1 MQKGDLKMKV
11 NVYITQVSG
20 ERFWKVNE
28 PLPSQIQI
36 SVNINILGVERKTNE
51 LLESPFIFSINFT
64 PPIAYI
70 TLKGTGQV
78 LGDKNDIEKILEN
91 HKEKKPPPIELIQ
104 AISGASMAEA
114 IVISKIIGVP
124 PPLPSLMPPQ
134 PKPKEDTGI
143 KYTS

>member
-1 MQKGDLKMKV
+1 MKV

-20 ERFWKVNE
+20 ERFWKINE
-28 PLPSQIQI
+28 PLPPQIQI
-36 SVNINILGVERKTNE
+36 SVNINILGVEQKSSE

-64 PPIAYI
+64 PPIAHI
-70 TLKGTGQV
+70 TLKGAGQV

-91 HKEKKPPPIELIQ
+91 HKERKPPPIELIQ

-124 PPLPSLMPPQ
+124 PPLPPLMPFQ
-134 PKPKEDTGI
+134 PKPKEDAGI